1 MPEYRDQRGQRDNRG
16 DTININ
22 QITKYIKF
30 NKSAIKFIINENEK
44 FIQPFTIPQRT
55 EDPNAAL
62 LDTSG
67 SKMGTSKNILRYA
80 EGEIVELPVTLEK
93 FIDLN
98 CFFTFG
104 VKSDNTFIYS
114 IIYAHD
120 PGFRLLDGGDIE
132 RFLTDFKMNLLDTV
146 TNTKEKVVGKATVLK
161 DVNAD
166 NYNTKEVVLF
176 MSTHL
181 SRNILILDLNENKLT
196 MHKEFDHSIGSIVIV
211 YSGKH
216 YFPIANLMGEDIEN
230 NSCQLMIKHF
240 S

>member
-1 MPEYRDQRGQRDNRG
+1 MPEHRENRENRENA
-16 DTININ
+16 ININ

-30 NKSAIKFIINENEK
+30 NKSAIKFNINENEN
-44 FIQPFTIPQRT
+44 FIQPFIIPQRT

-62 LDTSG
+62 LDTGG

-104 VKSDNTFIYS
+104 VKSDNTFINS

-120 PGFRLLDGGDIE
+120 PGFRLLDGGDVD
-132 RFLTDFKMNLLDTV
+132 RFLTDFKMNLLDAV
-146 TNTKEKVVGKATVLK
+146 SNTTEKVVGKAKVLK
-161 DVNAD
+161 DINAD

-176 MSTHL
+176 MSQHL
-181 SRNILILDLNENKLT
+181 SRNILFLDLNENKLT
-196 MHKEFDHSIGSIVIV
+196 NYKDFNHDIASIVIV

>member
-1 MPEYRDQRGQRDNRG
+1 MP

-22 QITKYIKF
+22 QITKYVKF
-30 NKSAIKFIINENEK
+30 NKSAIKFNVNETAN
-44 FIQPFTIPQRT
+44 FVQPFIIPQRT
-55 EDPNAAL
+55 EDPNVAF
-62 LDTSG
+62 LDTGG

-80 EGEIVELPVTLEK
+80 EGEIVELPVLLEK

-132 RFLTDFKMNLLDTV
+132 RFLTDFKMNLLDSVST
-146 TNTKEKVVGKATVLK
+146 TSEKVTGKAKVLK
-161 DVNAD
+161 DINTD
-166 NYNTKEVVLF
+166 NYNTKEVILF
-176 MSTHL
+176 LSQHL
-181 SRNILILDLNENKLT
+181 KRNILILDLNENKLT
-196 MHKEFDHSIGSIVIV
+196 IYKDFNHDISSIVIV

-240 S
+240 Q

>member
-1 MPEYRDQRGQRDNRG
+1 MP

-22 QITKYIKF
+22 QITKYVKF
-30 NKSAIKFIINENEK
+30 NKSAIKFNVNENEN
-44 FIQPFTIPQRT
+44 FVQPFIIPQRT
-55 EDPNAAL
+55 DDPNVAF
-62 LDTSG
+62 LDTGG

-80 EGEIVELPVTLEK
+80 EGEIVELPVLLEK

-132 RFLTDFKMNLLDTV
+132 RFLTDFKMNLLDAV
-146 TNTKEKVVGKATVLK
+146 SNTSEKATGKAKVLK
-161 DVNAD
+161 DINAD
-166 NYNTKEVVLF
+166 NYNTKEVILF
-176 MSTHL
+176 MSQHL
-181 SRNILILDLNENKLT
+181 KRNILILDLNENKLT
-196 MHKEFDHSIGSIVIV
+196 IHKEFNHEIASIVVV

-216 YFPIANLMGEDIEN
+216 YFPIANRMGEDIEN

-240 S
+240 Q

>member
-1 MPEYRDQRGQRDNRG
+1 MP

-22 QITKYIKF
+22 QITKYVKF
-30 NKSAIKFIINENEK
+30 NKSAIKFNVNETAN
-44 FIQPFTIPQRT
+44 FVQPFIIPQRT
-55 EDPNAAL
+55 EDPNVAF
-62 LDTSG
+62 LDTGG
-67 SKMGTSKNILRYA
+67 SKIGTSKNILRYA

-132 RFLTDFKMNLLDTV
+132 RFLTDFKMNLLDSVST
-146 TNTKEKVVGKATVLK
+146 TSEKVTGKAKVLK
-161 DVNAD
+161 DINTD
-166 NYNTKEVVLF
+166 NYNTKEVILF
-176 MSTHL
+176 LSQHL
-181 SRNILILDLNENKLT
+181 KRNILILDLNENKLT
-196 MHKEFDHSIGSIVIV
+196 IYKDFNHDISSIVIV

-240 S
+240 Q

>member
-30 NKSAIKFIINENEK
+30 NKSAIKFNVFENEN

-104 VKSDNTFIYS
+104 VNSSNTFIYS
-114 IIYAHD
+114 ILYAND
-120 PGFRLLDGGDIE
+120 PGFRLLDGPDIE
-132 RFLTDFKMNLLDTV
+132 RFLTDFKMNLLDGLS
-146 TNTKEKVVGKATVLK
+146 NTKEKVQQKAKVMK
-161 DVNAD
+161 EVNAD
-166 NYNTKEVVLF
+166 TYNSKEVVLF
-176 MSTHL
+176 L
-181 SRNILILDLNENKLT
+181 SQFLSKNILLLDLNENKMTL
-196 MHKEFDHSIGSIVIV
+196 HKEFNHDIPSIVII
-211 YSGKH
+211 YSGNH

-230 NSCQLMIKHF
+230 NSCQLMIKHYQ
-240 S
+240 

>member
-1 MPEYRDQRGQRDNRG
+1 MP

-22 QITKYIKF
+22 QITKYVKF
-30 NKSAIKFIINENEK
+30 NKSAIKFNVNENEN
-44 FIQPFTIPQRT
+44 FVQPFIIPQRT
-55 EDPNAAL
+55 DDPNAAF
-62 LDTSG
+62 LDTGG

-80 EGEIVELPVTLEK
+80 EGEIVELPVLLEK

-132 RFLTDFKMNLLDTV
+132 RFLTDFKMNLLDAV
-146 TNTKEKVVGKATVLK
+146 SNTSEKVTGKAKVLK
-161 DVNAD
+161 DINAD
-166 NYNTKEVVLF
+166 NYNTKEVILF
-176 MSTHL
+176 MSQHL
-181 SRNILILDLNENKLT
+181 KRNILILDLNENKLT
-196 MHKEFDHSIGSIVIV
+196 IHKEFNHEIASIVVV

-240 S
+240 Q